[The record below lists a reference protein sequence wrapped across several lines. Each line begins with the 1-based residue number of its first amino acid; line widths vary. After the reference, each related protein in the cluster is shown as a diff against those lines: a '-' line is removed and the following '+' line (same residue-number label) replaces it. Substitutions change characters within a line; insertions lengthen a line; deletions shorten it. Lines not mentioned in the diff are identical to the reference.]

1 MSRIT
6 LPENVLT
13 FLESLRAS
21 AELCDSTGRV
31 VGVFA
36 PAKEAAADAPE
47 LPPGEL
53 ERRRQ
58 SSKWFSTAD
67 VLARLKDQ

>member
-1 MSRIT
+1 MSRVT
-6 LPENVLT
+6 LPENVLS
-13 FLESLRAS
+13 FLESLPS
-21 AELCDSTGRV
+21 KAELCDSTGRV
-31 VGVFA
+31 VGVFE
-36 PAKEAAADAPE
+36 PRDEAAPE

-58 SSKWFSTAD
+58 SKKWFSTAD

>member
-1 MSRIT
+1 MSRVT
-6 LPENVLT
+6 LPENVLS
-13 FLESLRAS
+13 FLESLPTK

-36 PAKEAAADAPE
+36 PTDEAASDAPE

-58 SSKWFSTAD
+58 SKKWFSTAD

>member
-6 LPENVLT
+6 LPENVLS
-13 FLESLRAS
+13 FLESLPS
-21 AELCDSTGRV
+21 KAELCDSTGRV

-36 PAKEAAADAPE
+36 PAEEACADAPE
-47 LPPGEL
+47 LPAGEL